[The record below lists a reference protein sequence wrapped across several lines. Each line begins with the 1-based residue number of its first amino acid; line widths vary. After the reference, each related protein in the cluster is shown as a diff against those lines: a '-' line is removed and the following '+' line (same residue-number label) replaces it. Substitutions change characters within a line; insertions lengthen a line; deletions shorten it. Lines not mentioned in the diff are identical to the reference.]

1 MGSAEPAD
9 VPRVLVTPTDERT
22 STAVDTISQA
32 GSRPTRPIA
41 NEDTKTS
48 GQSGVQAD
56 ALAEA
61 LRVSRSA
68 LEGLLA
74 QTHDIH
80 EASWRAVQSL
90 FEDLHLRLCQECEAR
105 VAGFEKEIHDR
116 GRYQTSALLEMFD
129 VEAESRLAARIDQ
142 ALDRAQEAERQSAKS
157 LDDKVEATRTNLTE
171 ITSKATQELQQQKAA
186 CLEGF
191 HAEALQRLSV
201 SKTEH
206 LTDFENIALKKADLL
221 SEDLTKRTT
230 ASLDAFQGSLQR
242 IADEFTGQL
251 EKRLMTLTEDAVVRV
266 SNEAQ
271 AVVTRETSSYLIQ
284 ALRKRLDQLTN
295 SLKD

>member
-1 MGSAEPAD
+1 MGSVEPTD
-9 VPRVLVTPTDERT
+9 VPRVLVTPTEEPT
-22 STAVDTISQA
+22 STAVDPISQA
-32 GSRPTRPIA
+32 GSRPTRLIA
-41 NEDTKTS
+41 NEDTNTS
-48 GQSGVQAD
+48 EQTGVHAD

-61 LRVSRSA
+61 LRLSRSA

-74 QTHDIH
+74 QTHNIH

-157 LDDKVEATRTNLTE
+157 LDEKVEATRANLTE
-171 ITSKATQELQQQKAA
+171 ITSKAAQELQQQKAA
-186 CLEGF
+186 CLEDF
-191 HAEALQRLSV
+191 QAEALQRLSV

-206 LTDFENIALKKADLL
+206 LGDFEKLAQIKADLL
-221 SEDLTKRTT
+221 SEEFTKRAT
-230 ASLDAFQGSLQR
+230 ASLDAFHERLQG
-242 IADEFTGQL
+242 IAGEFTGQL
-251 EKRLMTLTEDAVVRV
+251 EERLMALTEASIVRV

-271 AVVTRETSSYLIQ
+271 AVVTRETSTYLIQ
-284 ALRKRLDQLTN
+284 ALRSRLDQLTN

>member
-1 MGSAEPAD
+1 MGSADPTD
-9 VPRVLVTPTDERT
+9 IPRVLVTPTEEPTR
-22 STAVDTISQA
+22 TAVDTISQA
-32 GSRPTRPIA
+32 SSLPTRPIA
-41 NEDTKTS
+41 NEETKTS

-171 ITSKATQELQQQKAA
+171 ITNKATQELQQQKAA
-186 CLEGF
+186 CLEDF
-191 HAEALQRLSV
+191 RAEAVQRLSV

-206 LTDFENIALKKADLL
+206 LSDFENIAQKKADLL
-221 SEDLTKRTT
+221 GEDFTKRAT
-230 ASLDAFQGSLQR
+230 ASLDAFQERLQR
-242 IADEFTGQL
+242 IADESTGQL
-251 EKRLMTLTEDAVVRV
+251 EERLMTLTEAAVVRV

-271 AVVTRETSSYLIQ
+271 AVVTRETSTYLIQ
-284 ALRKRLDQLTN
+284 ALRSRLDQLTN